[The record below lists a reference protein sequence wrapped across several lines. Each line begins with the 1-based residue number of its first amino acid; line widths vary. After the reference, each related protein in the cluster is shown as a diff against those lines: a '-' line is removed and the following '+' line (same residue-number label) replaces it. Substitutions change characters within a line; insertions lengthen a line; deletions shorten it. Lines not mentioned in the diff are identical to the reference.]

1 MKKAILLCC
10 ILLCIGY
17 SMGNK
22 TWKKRVLPQ
31 KYYFIKEEIVDNKNS
46 TSKVNKQESGLRND
60 QINIYVGISKN
71 QKLAEKILN
80 MYPENSYQI
89 EEIWID
95 NEELSMNIEQLDL
108 LVRKATTNHEI
119 KKIEEVALACY
130 EEIAKRR
137 E

>member
-1 MKKAILLCC
+1 
-10 ILLCIGY
+10 
-17 SMGNK
+17 MGNK